1 MGLWRRGLLDS
12 DIEDEAVARCDLVE
26 QPVREAPEFRVLGHV
41 LDRVEAGSLL
51 FPLGRVLAGSVDLE
65 LEKLALALVEPR
77 SETSHL
83 I

>member
-1 MGLWRRGLLDS
+1 MGDRCRGLLEP
-12 DIEDEAVARCDLVE
+12 DIEDKAVARCDLVK
-26 QPVREAPEFRVLGHV
+26 QPVREAPELRVLGHV

-65 LEKLALALVEPR
+65 LEKLALALLEPR